1 MKHRVTGR
9 RPLALTA
16 ATTLALSGLFLG
28 APAAFA
34 EDGTEPTP
42 APTTASETAAPVETE
57 APAEGVSEQQAADIA
72 KASAEAGTELVALG
86 ESADGGNVV
95 VVTADSTASDSA
107 IKGIAADRGFPDAE
121 VVKVDRTLT
130 SFAEGDVVGG
140 QGYLS
145 VSPDLES
152 FVAGEPGSAAW
163 ACSVGFSAFTPTGG
177 PALLSAGHCAF
188 GASDEKLTDTTLTVP
203 GEEPAVGGEG
213 ALPDTID
220 LLGTFGFA
228 QFGGADGGLGSNGE
242 STATDI
248 SVIDLDEAAGWN
260 PVPAVTDWTTAGD
273 SLSSLA
279 DSVIEIKSVAAPA
292 LGEVSKSGR
301 TTGFTTGVVDGDDIL
316 DGWASIDGHWV
327 RGFSSNTLA
336 GPGDSGGSVIQGD
349 AAVGLI
355 SGGSEAT
362 ETEEQFTWA
371 ASLVTA
377 LPRTGGYEVALDIDA
392 PVITSPTDGAEVQ
405 PGTTVTGTAPGATE
419 VTVSGFG
426 ADQTVAV
433 TDGAFSFVGPVELG
447 EQAITVT
454 ARNGFSASDSTTID
468 VTVVPAPLVA
478 PVITSPADRTTVTE
492 TVTAISGT
500 GLPTTAIT
508 VTDAE
513 TDDVLG
519 TTEVAAD
526 GSWTVDGLSFE
537 YGEHSV
543 VVTQT
548 RTIDGEE
555 EVSPEATSTFA
566 VRPVSPAVT
575 SVANGAEFAHN
586 DGPSGLAGSGIDG
599 ATVTVKLNGAEPTSA
614 NTAAL
619 AGAFAAASGTFTAT
633 VEDGAWSVDFGAALE
648 SGTYTVSATQA
659 IDGVSSAPTDLAFA
673 VLAAPVAGGGGA
685 APGDGG
691 AAAPGDGGLA
701 VTGADLLVPLSAAA
715 IALALLSGGL
725 LLVFRRRQLIES

>member
-34 EDGTEPTP
+34 EDGADQTP
-42 APTTASETAAPVETE
+42 APAPTETSEVPAEVLNSQKAAEENDIDLVAVGTTA
-57 APAEGVSEQQAADIA
+57 EGE
-72 KASAEAGTELVALG
+72 K
-86 ESADGGNVV
+86 VV
-95 VVTADSTASDSA
+95 VVTADSTANRSSEAVAVDV
-107 IKGIAADRGFPDAE
+107 GVPDASS
-121 VVKVDRTLT
+121 VVKVDKVLT
-130 SFAEGDVVGG
+130 AFDEGDVVGG

-145 VSPDLES
+145 VAPDLPG
-152 FVAGEPGSAAW
+152 FLADEPGSAAW
-163 ACSVGFSAFTPTGG
+163 SCSIGFAAFSPEGD

-188 GASDEKLTDTTLTVP
+188 GENDERLTDTTLTVP
-203 GEEPAVGGEG
+203 SSEKAAGSDRV
-213 ALPDTID
+213 ALPSDIE

-228 QFGGADGGLGSNGE
+228 QFGGGDGGAGFNGDT
-242 STATDI
+242 TATDI
-248 SVIDLDEAAGWN
+248 SVIDIDGAAGWN
-260 PVPAVTDWTTAGD
+260 PVPVVTDWTTAGD

-279 DSVIEIKSVAAPA
+279 DSVVPIKSVAAPV

-301 TTGFTTGVVDGDDIL
+301 TTGFTTGTVDGNDIL
-316 DGWASIDGHWV
+316 DGWANIDGHWV
-327 RGFSSNTLA
+327 QGFSSNTLA
-336 GPGDSGGSVIQGD
+336 GPGDSGGAVIQGN

-377 LPRTGGYEVALDIDA
+377 LPKTDGYEVALDLDA
-392 PVITSPTDGAEVQ
+392 PVITSPADGAEVQ
-405 PGTTVTGTAPGATE
+405 PGTAITGTAPGAAK
-419 VTVSGFG
+419 VTVTGFG
-426 ADQTVAV
+426 ADQTVDV
-433 TDGAFSFVGPVELG
+433 VNGAFSVVGPVELG
-447 EQAITVT
+447 DHTASVRARTGFSSSETVT
-454 ARNGFSASDSTTID
+454 LD

-478 PVITSPADRTTVTE
+478 PVITSPADGSTVNETVTE
-492 TVTAISGT
+492 VSGT
-500 GLPTTAIT
+500 GLPTTTIT
-508 VTDAE
+508 VADAE
-513 TDDVLG
+513 GDVLG

-526 GSWTVDGLSFE
+526 GSWTVDGLNLE
-537 YGEHSV
+537 YGSHSV

-548 RTIDGEE
+548 RTIEGED
-555 EVSPEATSTFA
+555 EVSPEATSTFS
-566 VRPVSPAVT
+566 VLPVSPAVT

-586 DGPSGLAGSGIDG
+586 DGPAGLAGTGIDG
-599 ATVTVKLNGAEPTSA
+599 ATVTVKLNGAEPATA

-619 AGAFAAASGTFTAT
+619 ASTFAAASGTFTAT

>member
-34 EDGTEPTP
+34 EDSAD
-42 APTTASETAAPVETE
+42 APSQD
-57 APAEGVSEQQAADIA
+57 APAQVLKTKAELDKAD
-72 KASAEAGTELVALG
+72 TDMVALG
-86 ESADGGNVV
+86 QTADGENVV
-95 VVTADSTASDSA
+95 VVTADTAKS
-107 IKGIAADRGFPDAE
+107 DAE
-121 VVKVDRTLT
+121 ITQIAGDSGVPNASVVKVDRVLS

-145 VSPDLES
+145 VSPDLDS
-152 FVAGEPGSAAW
+152 FLAGEEGSNAW
-163 ACSVGFSAFTPTGG
+163 SCSVGFAAFTPTGD

-188 GASDEKLTDTTLTVP
+188 GEDGEPLTDTTLTVP
-203 GEEPAVGGEG
+203 GDEPAVGGTPS
-213 ALPDTID
+213 LPASVE

-228 QFGGADGGLGSNGE
+228 QFGGGDGGLGSNGDT
-242 STATDI
+242 TATDI
-248 SVIDLDEAAGWN
+248 SVIDIDESAGWN

-279 DSVIEIKSVAAPA
+279 DSVIAIKSVAAPA

-301 TTGFTTGVVDGDDIL
+301 TTGFTTGAVDGDDIL
-316 DGWASIDGHWV
+316 DGWANIDGHWV
-327 RGFSSNTLA
+327 QGFSSNTPA
-336 GPGDSGGSVIQGD
+336 GPGDSGGSVIQGN

-377 LPRTGGYEVALDIDA
+377 LPKTGGYQVALDLDA
-392 PVITSPTDGAEVQ
+392 PVITSPADGAEVQ
-405 PGTTVTGTAPGATE
+405 PGTAITGTAPGAE
-419 VTVSGFG
+419 KVTVSGFG
-426 ADQTVAV
+426 ADQTVSV
-433 TDGAFSFVGPVELG
+433 VDGAFSVVGPVELG
-447 EQAITVT
+447 EQTISVRARTGFSSSETVT
-454 ARNGFSASDSTTID
+454 LD

-478 PVITSPADRTTVTE
+478 PVITSPADGSTVNE

-526 GSWTVDGLSFE
+526 GSWTVDGLSLE
-537 YGEHSV
+537 YGAHSV

-548 RTIDGEE
+548 RTIEGEE
-555 EVSPEATSTFA
+555 EVSPEAASTFS
-566 VRPVSPAVT
+566 VIPVSPAVT
-575 SVANGAEFAHN
+575 SVANGAEFAFN

-599 ATVTVKLNGAEPTSA
+599 ATVTVKLNGAEPATA

-685 APGDGG
+685 APGEGG

-701 VTGADLLVPLSAAA
+701 VTGSDMLVPLSAAA

>member
-34 EDGTEPTP
+34 EDSTD
-42 APTTASETAAPVETE
+42 APSQD
-57 APAEGVSEQQAADIA
+57 APAQVLKT
-72 KASAEAGTELVALG
+72 KAELDKVGTDMVAVG
-86 ESADGGNVV
+86 QTADGGNVV
-95 VVTADSTASDSA
+95 VVTADSASADSE
-107 IKGIAADRGFPDAE
+107 ITQIAATEGFPDAA
-121 VVKVDRTLT
+121 VVKVDRVL
-130 SFAEGDVVGG
+130 SAFDEGDVVGG

-145 VSPDLES
+145 VSPDLDG
-152 FVAGEPGSAAW
+152 FLANEPGSAAW
-163 ACSVGFSAFTPTGG
+163 SCSVGFAAFTPTGD

-188 GASDEKLTDTTLTVP
+188 DESGEPLTDTTLTVP
-203 GEEPAVGGEG
+203 GDEPAVGGTPS
-213 ALPDTID
+213 LPASVE

-228 QFGGADGGLGSNGE
+228 QFGGGDGGLGSNGDT
-242 STATDI
+242 TATDI
-248 SVIDLDEAAGWN
+248 SVIDIDEAAGWN

-279 DSVIEIKSVAAPA
+279 DSVIAIKSVAAPA
-292 LGEVSKSGR
+292 LGEVNKSGR

-327 RGFSSNTLA
+327 QGFSSNTPA
-336 GPGDSGGSVIQGD
+336 APGDSGGAVIQGN
-349 AAVGLI
+349 AAVGVI

-362 ETEEQFTWA
+362 ATEEQFTWA
-371 ASLVTA
+371 TSLVTA
-377 LPRTGGYEVALDIDA
+377 LPKTNGYQVALDLDA

-405 PGTTVTGTAPGATE
+405 PGTAITGTAVGAAK

-426 ADQTVAV
+426 ADQTVDV
-433 TDGAFSFVGPVELG
+433 VDGAFSVVGPVELG
-447 EQAITVT
+447 EQTISVR
-454 ARNGFSASDSTTID
+454 ARTGFSSSETVSID

-478 PVITSPADRTTVTE
+478 PVITSPADGSTANE

-500 GLPTTAIT
+500 GLPATAIT

-526 GSWTVDGLSFE
+526 GSWTVDGLTLE
-537 YGEHSV
+537 YGSHSV

-548 RTIDGEE
+548 RDD
-555 EVSPEATSTFA
+555 EVSPEATASFS
-566 VRPVSPAVT
+566 VIPVSPAVT
-575 SVANGAEFAHN
+575 SVTNGAEFAHN
-586 DGPSGLAGSGIDG
+586 DGPSGLAGTGIDG
-599 ATVTVKLNGAEPTSA
+599 ATVTVKLNGAEPASA

-619 AGAFAAASGTFTAT
+619 AGTFAAASGTFTAT

-648 SGTYTVSATQA
+648 SGTYTVTATQA

-701 VTGADLLVPLSAAA
+701 VTGADMLVPLSAAA

-725 LLVFRRRQLIES
+725 LLVFRRRQTMES

>member
-34 EDGTEPTP
+34 EDSAD
-42 APTTASETAAPVETE
+42 APSQD
-57 APAEGVSEQQAADIA
+57 APAQVLKTKSELG
-72 KASAEAGTELVALG
+72 KVGTDMVAVG
-86 ESADGGNVV
+86 QTADGGNVV
-95 VVTADSTASDSA
+95 VVTSDSA
-107 IKGIAADRGFPDAE
+107 SADAEITQIAATEGFPDAS
-121 VVKVDRTLT
+121 VVKVDRVL
-130 SFAEGDVVGG
+130 SAFDEGDVVGG

-152 FVAGEPGSAAW
+152 FVAGEPGSNAW
-163 ACSVGFSAFTPTGG
+163 SCSVGFAAFTPTGD

-188 GASDEKLTDTTLTVP
+188 GEDDEPLTDTTLTVP
-203 GEEPAVGGEG
+203 GDEPAVGGSPS
-213 ALPDTID
+213 LPASIE

-228 QFGGADGGLGSNGE
+228 QFGGGDGGLGSNGDT
-242 STATDI
+242 TATDI
-248 SVIDLDEAAGWN
+248 SVIDIDESAGWN

-279 DSVIEIKSVAAPA
+279 DSVISIKSVAAPV

-316 DGWASIDGHWV
+316 DGWANIDGHWV
-327 RGFSSNTLA
+327 QGFSSNTLA
-336 GPGDSGGSVIQGD
+336 GPGDSGGAVIQGN

-362 ETEEQFTWA
+362 DTEEQFTWA

-377 LPRTGGYEVALDIDA
+377 LPKTNGYEVALDLDA
-392 PVITSPTDGAEVQ
+392 PVITSPTDNAEVQ
-405 PGTTVTGTAPGATE
+405 PGTAITGTAVGAAK
-419 VTVSGFG
+419 VTVTGFG
-426 ADQTVAV
+426 ADQTVDV
-433 TDGAFSFVGPVELG
+433 VDGAFSVVGPVELG
-447 EQAITVT
+447 EQTISVR
-454 ARNGFSASDSTTID
+454 ARTGFSSSETTTID

-478 PVITSPADRTTVTE
+478 PVITSPADRSTVTE
-492 TVTAISGT
+492 TVTAVSGT
-500 GLPTTAIT
+500 GLPTTTIT
-508 VTDAE
+508 VAD
-513 TDDVLG
+513 DQGDVLG

-555 EVSPEATSTFA
+555 EVSPEATSLFA

-575 SVANGAEFAHN
+575 SVTNGAEFAHN
-586 DGPSGLAGSGIDG
+586 DGPSGLAGTGIDG
-599 ATVTVKLNGAEPTSA
+599 ATVTVTLNGAEPTSA

-633 VEDGAWSVDFGAALE
+633 VEDGAWSVAFDAALE
-648 SGTYTVSATQA
+648 SGTYTVSATQV

-701 VTGADLLVPLSAAA
+701 VTGADMLVPLSAAA

>member
-34 EDGTEPTP
+34 EDSTD
-42 APTTASETAAPVETE
+42 APSQD
-57 APAEGVSEQQAADIA
+57 APAQVLKT
-72 KASAEAGTELVALG
+72 KAELDKVGTDMVAVG
-86 ESADGGNVV
+86 QTADGGNVV
-95 VVTADSTASDSA
+95 VVTADSASADSE
-107 IKGIAADRGFPDAE
+107 ITQIAATEGFPDAA
-121 VVKVDRTLT
+121 VVKVDRVL
-130 SFAEGDVVGG
+130 SAFDEGDVVGG

-145 VSPDLES
+145 VSPDLDG
-152 FVAGEPGSAAW
+152 FLANEPGSAAW
-163 ACSVGFSAFTPTGG
+163 SCSVGFAAFTPTGD

-188 GASDEKLTDTTLTVP
+188 DESGEPLTDTTLTVP
-203 GEEPAVGGEG
+203 GDEPAVGGTPS
-213 ALPDTID
+213 LPASVE

-228 QFGGADGGLGSNGE
+228 QFGGGDGGLGSNGDT
-242 STATDI
+242 TATDI
-248 SVIDLDEAAGWN
+248 SVIDIDEAAGWN

-279 DSVIEIKSVAAPA
+279 DSVIAIKSVAAPA
-292 LGEVSKSGR
+292 LGEVNKSGR

-327 RGFSSNTLA
+327 QGFSSNTPA
-336 GPGDSGGSVIQGD
+336 APGDSGGAVIQGN
-349 AAVGLI
+349 AAVGVI

-362 ETEEQFTWA
+362 ATEEQFTWA
-371 ASLVTA
+371 TSLVTA
-377 LPRTGGYEVALDIDA
+377 LPKTNGYQVALDLDA

-405 PGTTVTGTAPGATE
+405 PGTAITGTAVGAAK

-426 ADQTVAV
+426 ADQTVDV
-433 TDGAFSFVGPVELG
+433 VDGAFSVVGPVELG
-447 EQAITVT
+447 EQTISVR
-454 ARNGFSASDSTTID
+454 ARTGFSSSETVSID

-478 PVITSPADRTTVTE
+478 PVITSPADGSTANE

-500 GLPTTAIT
+500 GLPATAIT

-526 GSWTVDGLSFE
+526 GSWTVDGLTLE
-537 YGEHSV
+537 YGSHSV

-548 RTIDGEE
+548 RDD
-555 EVSPEATSTFA
+555 EVSPEATASFS
-566 VRPVSPAVT
+566 VIPVSPAVT
-575 SVANGAEFAHN
+575 SVTNGAEFAHN
-586 DGPSGLAGSGIDG
+586 DGPSGLAGTGIDG
-599 ATVTVKLNGAEPTSA
+599 ATVTVKLNGAEPASA

-619 AGAFAAASGTFTAT
+619 AGTFAAASGTFTAT

-648 SGTYTVSATQA
+648 SGTYTVTATQA

-701 VTGADLLVPLSAAA
+701 VTGADMLVPLSAAA

-725 LLVFRRRQLIES
+725 LLVVRRRQQIQS

>member
-34 EDGTEPTP
+34 EDSTD
-42 APTTASETAAPVETE
+42 APSQD
-57 APAEGVSEQQAADIA
+57 APAQVLKT
-72 KASAEAGTELVALG
+72 KAELDKVGTDMVAVG
-86 ESADGGNVV
+86 QTADGGNVV
-95 VVTADSTASDSA
+95 VVTADSASADSE
-107 IKGIAADRGFPDAE
+107 ITQIAATEGFPDAA
-121 VVKVDRTLT
+121 VVKVDRVL
-130 SFAEGDVVGG
+130 SAFDEGDVVGG

-145 VSPDLES
+145 VSPDLDG
-152 FVAGEPGSAAW
+152 FLANEPGSAAW
-163 ACSVGFSAFTPTGG
+163 SCSVGFAAFTPTGD

-188 GASDEKLTDTTLTVP
+188 DESGEPLTDTTLTVP
-203 GEEPAVGGEG
+203 GDEPAVGGTPS
-213 ALPDTID
+213 LPASVE

-228 QFGGADGGLGSNGE
+228 QFGGGDGGLGSNGDT
-242 STATDI
+242 TATDI
-248 SVIDLDEAAGWN
+248 SVIDIDEAAGWN

-279 DSVIEIKSVAAPA
+279 NSVIAIKSVAAPA
-292 LGEVSKSGR
+292 LGEVNKSGR

-327 RGFSSNTLA
+327 QGFSSNTPA
-336 GPGDSGGSVIQGD
+336 APGDSGGAVIQGN
-349 AAVGLI
+349 AAVGVI

-362 ETEEQFTWA
+362 ATEEQFTWA
-371 ASLVTA
+371 TSLVTA
-377 LPRTGGYEVALDIDA
+377 LPKTNGYQVALDLDA

-405 PGTTVTGTAPGATE
+405 PGTAITGTAVGAAK

-426 ADQTVAV
+426 ADQTVDV
-433 TDGAFSFVGPVELG
+433 VDGAFSVVGPVELG
-447 EQAITVT
+447 EQTISVR
-454 ARNGFSASDSTTID
+454 ARTGFSSSETVSID

-478 PVITSPADRTTVTE
+478 PVITSPADGSTANE

-500 GLPTTAIT
+500 GLPATAIT

-526 GSWTVDGLSFE
+526 GSWTVDGLTLE
-537 YGEHSV
+537 YGSHSV

-548 RTIDGEE
+548 RDD
-555 EVSPEATSTFA
+555 EVSPEATASFS
-566 VRPVSPAVT
+566 VIPVSPAVT
-575 SVANGAEFAHN
+575 SVTNGAEFAHN
-586 DGPSGLAGSGIDG
+586 DGPSGLAGTGIDG
-599 ATVTVKLNGAEPTSA
+599 ATVTVKLNGAEPASA

-619 AGAFAAASGTFTAT
+619 AGTFAAASGTFTAT

-648 SGTYTVSATQA
+648 SGTYTVTATQA

-701 VTGADLLVPLSAAA
+701 VTGADMLVPLSAAA

-725 LLVFRRRQLIES
+725 LLVFRRRQTMES

>member
-34 EDGTEPTP
+34 ED
-42 APTTASETAAPVETE
+42 
-57 APAEGVSEQQAADIA
+57 
-72 KASAEAGTELVALG
+72 SAEAPSQDAPIEVLNTRAELDKVGTDMVAVG
-86 ESADGGNVV
+86 QTAEGANVV
-95 VVTADSTASDSA
+95 VVTADSAAADSE
-107 IKGIAADRGFPDAE
+107 ITQIAATEGFPDAS
-121 VVKVDRTLT
+121 VVKVDRVL
-130 SFAEGDVVGG
+130 SAFDEGDVVGG

-228 QFGGADGGLGSNGE
+228 QFGGGDGGLGSNGDT
-242 STATDI
+242 TATDI
-248 SVIDLDEAAGWN
+248 SVIDIDESAGWN

-273 SLSSLA
+273 SLSSPA
-279 DSVIEIKSVAAPA
+279 DSVIAIKSVAAPA

-316 DGWASIDGHWV
+316 DGWANIDGHWV
-327 RGFSSNTLA
+327 QGFSSNTLA
-336 GPGDSGGSVIQGD
+336 GPGDSGGSVIQGN

-377 LPRTGGYEVALDIDA
+377 LPKTNGYEVALDLDA

-405 PGTTVTGTAPGATE
+405 PGTAITGTAVGAAK

-426 ADQTVAV
+426 ADQTVNV
-433 TDGAFSFVGPVELG
+433 VDGAFSVVGPVELG
-447 EQAITVT
+447 EHTISVR
-454 ARNGFSASDSTTID
+454 ARTGFSSSETTTID

-478 PVITSPADRTTVTE
+478 PVITSPADGSTVNE

-500 GLPTTAIT
+500 GLPATAIT

-526 GSWTVDGLSFE
+526 GSWTVDGLTLE
-537 YGEHSV
+537 YGSHSV

-548 RTIDGEE
+548 RDD
-555 EVSPEATSTFA
+555 EVSPEATASFS
-566 VRPVSPAVT
+566 VIPVSPAVT

-599 ATVTVKLNGAEPTSA
+599 ATVTVTLNGAEPTSA

-725 LLVFRRRQLIES
+725 LLVLRRRQLIES

>member
-34 EDGTEPTP
+34 ED
-42 APTTASETAAPVETE
+42 STE
-57 APAEGVSEQQAADIA
+57 APSQDAPIEVLNTRAELDKV
-72 KASAEAGTELVALG
+72 GTDMVAVG
-86 ESADGGNVV
+86 QTADGGNVV
-95 VVTADSTASDSA
+95 VVTADSAASDSE
-107 IKGIAADRGFPDAE
+107 ISQIAATEGFPDAS
-121 VVKVDRTLT
+121 VVKVDRTL
-130 SFAEGDVVGG
+130 SAFDEGDVVGG

-145 VSPDLES
+145 VAPDLPG
-152 FVAGEPGSAAW
+152 FLAGESGSAAW
-163 ACSVGFSAFTPTGG
+163 SCSLGFAAFSPEGD

-188 GASDEKLTDTTLTVP
+188 DENNEPLSDTTLSVP
-203 GEEPAVGGEG
+203 SSEDAAGSDQVE
-213 ALPDTID
+213 LPSDVE

-242 STATDI
+242 TTATDI
-248 SVIDLDEAAGWN
+248 SVIDIAPDSGWN

-279 DSVIEIKSVAAPA
+279 DSVIEIKSVAAPV

-301 TTGFTTGVVDGDDIL
+301 TTGFTTGTVDGDDIL
-316 DGWASIDGHWV
+316 DGWAPIDGHWV

-336 GPGDSGGSVIQGD
+336 GPGDSGGAVIQGN

-377 LPRTGGYEVALDIDA
+377 LPQTGGYEVALDLDA
-392 PVITSPTDGAEVQ
+392 PVITSPTDNAEVQ
-405 PGTTVTGTAPGATE
+405 PGTAITGTAVGAAK

-426 ADQTVAV
+426 ADQTVDV
-433 TDGAFSFVGPVELG
+433 VDGAFSVVGPVELG
-447 EQAITVT
+447 EQTISVRARTGFSSSETVT
-454 ARNGFSASDSTTID
+454 LD

-478 PVITSPADRTTVTE
+478 PVITSPADGSTVNE

-500 GLPTTAIT
+500 GLPTTTIT
-508 VTDAE
+508 VADAE
-513 TDDVLG
+513 GDVLG

-526 GSWTVDGLSFE
+526 GSWTVDGLTLE
-537 YGEHSV
+537 YGSHSV

-548 RTIDGEE
+548 RTIDGED
-555 EVSPEATSTFA
+555 EVSPEATSSFS
-566 VRPVSPAVT
+566 VVPVAPAVT

-648 SGTYTVSATQA
+648 PGTYTVSATQA

-685 APGDGG
+685 APGEGG

-701 VTGADLLVPLSAAA
+701 VTGADMLVPLSAAA

>member
-34 EDGTEPTP
+34 EDSTE
-42 APTTASETAAPVETE
+42 APSQDAPVEVLNTR
-57 APAEGVSEQQAADIA
+57 AELDKV
-72 KASAEAGTELVALG
+72 GTDMVAVG
-86 ESADGGNVV
+86 QTADGGNVV
-95 VVTADSTASDSA
+95 VVTADSASADA
-107 IKGIAADRGFPDAE
+107 EITQIAATEGFPDAS
-121 VVKVDRTLT
+121 VVKVDRVL
-130 SFAEGDVVGG
+130 SAFDEGDVVGG

-145 VSPDLES
+145 VAPDLPG
-152 FVAGEPGSAAW
+152 FLAGDPDGAAW
-163 ACSVGFSAFTPTGG
+163 SCSLGFAAFSPAGD

-188 GASDEKLTDTTLTVP
+188 DDNDERLTDTTLSVP
-203 GEEPAVGGEG
+203 SSEDAAGSDQVE
-213 ALPDTID
+213 LPSDVE
-220 LLGTFGFA
+220 LFGTFGFA
-228 QFGGADGGLGSNGE
+228 QFGGGDGGLGSNGDT
-242 STATDI
+242 TATDI
-248 SVIDLDEAAGWN
+248 SVIDIDPDSGWN

-279 DSVIEIKSVAAPA
+279 DSVVEIKSVAAPS
-292 LGEVSKSGR
+292 LGAVQKSGR
-301 TTGFTTGVVDGDDIL
+301 TTGFTEGVVDGDDIL
-316 DGWASIDGHWV
+316 DGWANIDGHWV
-327 RGFSSNTLA
+327 QGFSSNTLA
-336 GPGDSGGSVIQGD
+336 GPGDSGGAVIQGN

-362 ETEEQFTWA
+362 ATEEQFTWA

-377 LPRTGGYEVALDIDA
+377 LPKTNGYEVALDLDA
-392 PVITSPTDGAEVQ
+392 PVITSPTDNAEVQ
-405 PGTTVTGTAPGATE
+405 PGTAITGTAAGAAK

-426 ADQTVAV
+426 EDQTVDV
-433 TDGAFSFVGPVELG
+433 VDGAFSVVGPVELG
-447 EQAITVT
+447 EQTISVR
-454 ARNGFSASDSTTID
+454 ARTGFSSSETTTID

-478 PVITSPADRTTVTE
+478 PVITSPADGSTVNE
-492 TVTAISGT
+492 TVTAVSGT
-500 GLPTTAIT
+500 GLPTTTIT
-508 VTDAE
+508 VADAE
-513 TDDVLG
+513 GDVLG

-537 YGEHSV
+537 YGSHSV

-548 RTIDGEE
+548 RDD
-555 EVSPEATSTFA
+555 EVSPEATSSFS
-566 VRPVSPAVT
+566 VLPVSPAVT
-575 SVANGAEFAHN
+575 SVANGTEFAHN
-586 DGPSGLAGSGIDG
+586 DGPSGLAGTGIDG
-599 ATVTVKLNGAEPTSA
+599 ATVTVTLNGAEPTSA

-619 AGAFAAASGTFTAT
+619 AASFAAASGTFTAT

-701 VTGADLLVPLSAAA
+701 VTGADMLVPLSAAA

>member
-28 APAAFA
+28 APVAFA
-34 EDGTEPTP
+34 D
-42 APTTASETAAPVETE
+42 
-57 APAEGVSEQQAADIA
+57 D
-72 KASAEAGTELVALG
+72 SAEAPGQDAPAQVLNTKADLAEADTDMVALG
-86 ESADGGNVV
+86 QTAGGENVV
-95 VVTADSTASDSA
+95 VVTADTGKSDAEITQIASDNGVS
-107 IKGIAADRGFPDAE
+107 DAS
-121 VVKVDRTLT
+121 VVKVDTALS
-130 SFAEGDVVGG
+130 SFAEGDIVGG

-152 FVAGEPGSAAW
+152 FVAGEPGSNAW
-163 ACSVGFSAFTPTGG
+163 SCSIGFAAFTPTGD

-188 GASDEKLTDTTLTVP
+188 DEDGEPLRDTTLTVP
-203 GEEPAVGGEG
+203 SSEDAAGGTQT
-213 ALPDTID
+213 ALPATID

-228 QFGGADGGLGSNGE
+228 QFGGGDGGLGSNGDT
-242 STATDI
+242 TATDI
-248 SVIDLDEAAGWN
+248 STIDINEAAGWN

-279 DSVIEIKSVAAPA
+279 DSVIEIKSVAAPT

-301 TTGFTTGVVDGDDIL
+301 TTGFTTGVVASDDIL
-316 DGWASIDGHWV
+316 DGWANIDGHWV
-327 RGFSSNTLA
+327 QGFSSNTLA
-336 GPGDSGGSVIQGD
+336 GPGDSGGSVIQGN

-355 SGGSEAT
+355 SGGTEAT
-362 ETEEQFTWA
+362 ETQEQFTWA

-377 LPRTGGYEVALDIDA
+377 LPKTGGYQVALDLDA
-392 PVITSPTDGAEVQ
+392 PVVTSPTDGAEVQ
-405 PGTTVTGTAPGATE
+405 PGTAITGTAPGAE
-419 VTVSGFG
+419 KVTVSGFG
-426 ADQTVAV
+426 ADQTVRV
-433 TDGAFSFVGPVELG
+433 VDGAFSVVGPVELG
-447 EQAITVT
+447 EQTISVRARTGFSSSETVT
-454 ARNGFSASDSTTID
+454 LD
-468 VTVVPAPLVA
+468 VKVVPAPLVA
-478 PVITSPADRTTVTE
+478 PVITSPADGSTVNE

-508 VTDAE
+508 VTDAQ

-526 GSWTVDGLSFE
+526 GSWTVDGLTLE
-537 YGEHSV
+537 YGSYSV

-548 RTIDGEE
+548 RTIDGED
-555 EVSPEATSTFA
+555 EVSPEATSSFS
-566 VRPVSPAVT
+566 VIPVSPAVT

-599 ATVTVKLNGAEPTSA
+599 ATVTVKLTGAEPTTA

-685 APGDGG
+685 APGEGG

-701 VTGADLLVPLSAAA
+701 ATGSDMLVPLTAGA

-725 LLVFRRRQLIES
+725 LLVVRRRQQIQS

>member
-1 MKHRVTGR
+1 MKHRTTGR
-9 RPLALTA
+9 RALALTA
-16 ATTLALSGLFLG
+16 ATTIALSGLFVS
-28 APAAFA
+28 APAFA
-34 EDGTEPTP
+34 EDGATN
-42 APTTASETAAPVETE
+42 APSED
-57 APAEGVSEQQAADIA
+57 APARVLKTQAELD
-72 KASAEAGTELVALG
+72 KVGTDMVAVG
-86 ESADGGNVV
+86 QTADGGNVI
-95 VVTADSTASDSA
+95 VVTADSVASDSE
-107 IKGIAADRGFPDAE
+107 ISQIAATEGFPGAS
-121 VVKVDRTLT
+121 VVKVDRTL
-130 SFAEGDVVGG
+130 SAFDEGDVVGG

-145 VSPDLES
+145 VAPDLPGFLAE
-152 FVAGEPGSAAW
+152 EPGSAAW
-163 ACSVGFSAFTPTGG
+163 SCSLGFAAFSPAGD

-188 GASDEKLTDTTLTVP
+188 GENNEPLTDTTLTVP
-203 GEEPAVGGEG
+203 SSEEAAGSENV
-213 ALPDTID
+213 ALPADIE
-220 LLGTFGFA
+220 LLGTFGYA
-228 QFGGADGGLGSNGE
+228 QFGGTDGGLGADQDPAS
-242 STATDI
+242 TDI
-248 SVIDLDEAAGWN
+248 SVIDIAPGSGWN

-279 DSVIEIKSVAAPA
+279 DSVIEIKSVAAPV
-292 LGEVSKSGR
+292 LGDVSKSGR
-301 TTGFTTGVVDGDDIL
+301 TTGFTDGVIDGDDIL
-316 DGWASIDGHWV
+316 DGWAPIDGHWV
-327 RGFSSNTLA
+327 RGFSSNTKA
-336 GPGDSGGSVIQGD
+336 APGDSGGAVIQGN

-377 LPRTGGYEVALDIDA
+377 LPQTGGYEVALDLDA

-405 PGTTVTGTAPGATE
+405 PGTAVTGTAPGATE

-426 ADQTVAV
+426 ADRTVAV

-447 EQAITVT
+447 AHSITVT
-454 ARNGFSASDSTTID
+454 ARNGFSTSDSATID

-478 PVITSPADRTTVTE
+478 PVITSPADGSTVNE

-500 GLPTTAIT
+500 GLPTTDIT
-508 VTDAE
+508 VTDPE
-513 TDDVLG
+513 GDVLG

-537 YGEHSV
+537 YGTHSV

-548 RTIDGEE
+548 RDE
-555 EVSPEATSTFA
+555 EVSPEATSKFA
-566 VRPVSPAVT
+566 VIPVSPTVT

-586 DGPSGLAGSGIDG
+586 GGPSGLAGTGIDG
-599 ATVTVKLNGAEPTSA
+599 ATVTVKLNGAEPTTA

-619 AGAFAAASGTFTAT
+619 AGTFAAASGTFTAT
-633 VEDGAWSVDFGAALE
+633 VENGGWSVDFGAALQ

-673 VLAAPVAGGGGA
+673 VLAAPVAGGGG
-685 APGDGG
+685 GGG

-701 VTGADLLVPLSAAA
+701 ATGSDLLVPLSAGA

-725 LLVFRRRQLIES
+725 LLVVRRRQLIES

>member
-1 MKHRVTGR
+1 MTHRVTGR

-34 EDGTEPTP
+34 EDSADSSGQD
-42 APTTASETAAPVETE
+42 
-57 APAEGVSEQQAADIA
+57 APAQVLKTQAELD
-72 KASAEAGTELVALG
+72 KVGTDMVAVG
-86 ESADGGNVV
+86 QTADGGNVV
-95 VVTADSTASDSA
+95 VVTADSAAADSE
-107 IKGIAADRGFPDAE
+107 ITQIAAAQGFPDAS
-121 VVKVDRTLT
+121 VVKVADTL
-130 SFAEGDVVGG
+130 SAFAEGDVVGG

-145 VSPDLES
+145 VAPDLDG
-152 FVAGEPGSAAW
+152 FLANEPGSAAW
-163 ACSVGFSAFTPTGG
+163 SCSIGFAAFTPTGD

-188 GASDEKLTDTTLTVP
+188 GADDERLTDTTLTVP
-203 GEEPAVGGEG
+203 SSEDAAGSSQVQLPASIE
-213 ALPDTID
+213 

-228 QFGGADGGLGSNGE
+228 QFGGGDGGLGSNGDT
-242 STATDI
+242 TATDI
-248 SVIDLDEAAGWN
+248 SVIDIDPDSGWN
-260 PVPAVTDWTTAGD
+260 PVPAVTDWSTAGD

-279 DSVIEIKSVAAPA
+279 DSVVEITSVAAPA
-292 LGEVSKSGR
+292 LGAVQKSGR
-301 TTGFTTGVVDGDDIL
+301 TTGFTEGVVDAGDIL
-316 DGWASIDGHWV
+316 DGWAPIDGHWV
-327 RGFSSNTLA
+327 QGFSSNTPA
-336 GPGDSGGSVIQGD
+336 APGDSGGAVIQGN

-355 SGGSEAT
+355 SGGTEAT
-362 ETEEQFTWA
+362 ATEEQFTWA

-377 LPRTGGYEVALDIDA
+377 LPKTGGYEVALDLDA
-392 PVITSPTDGAEVQ
+392 PVITSPADGAEVQ
-405 PGTTVTGTAPGATE
+405 PGTAITGTVSGAE
-419 VTVSGFG
+419 KVTVSGFG
-426 ADQTVAV
+426 ADQTVSV
-433 TDGAFSFVGPVELG
+433 VDGAFSVVGPVELG
-447 EQAITVT
+447 DHTVSVRARTGFSSSETVT
-454 ARNGFSASDSTTID
+454 FD

-500 GLPTTAIT
+500 GLPTTTIT
-508 VTDAE
+508 VADAE

-526 GSWTVDGLSFE
+526 GSWTVDGLDFG

-548 RTIDGEE
+548 RTIDGDE

-599 ATVTVKLNGAEPTSA
+599 ATVTVKLNGTEPATA

-648 SGTYTVSATQA
+648 SGTYTVSATQV

-685 APGDGG
+685 APGEGG

-701 VTGADLLVPLSAAA
+701 ATGADLLVPLTAGA

-725 LLVFRRRQLIES
+725 LLVVRRRQQIQS

>member
-34 EDGTEPTP
+34 EDSSE
-42 APTTASETAAPVETE
+42 APSQDAPVEVLNTR
-57 APAEGVSEQQAADIA
+57 AELDKV
-72 KASAEAGTELVALG
+72 GTDMVAVG
-86 ESADGGNVV
+86 QTADGGNVV
-95 VVTADSTASDSA
+95 VVTADSASADA
-107 IKGIAADRGFPDAE
+107 EITQIAANEGFPDAS
-121 VVKVDRTLT
+121 VVKVDRVL
-130 SFAEGDVVGG
+130 SAFDEGDIVGG

-145 VSPDLES
+145 VSPDLDG
-152 FVAGEPGSAAW
+152 FLANEPGSAAW
-163 ACSVGFSAFTPTGG
+163 SCSVGFAAFTPTGD

-188 GASDEKLTDTTLTVP
+188 GDDGEPLTDTTLTVP
-203 GEEPAVGGEG
+203 GDEPAVGGTPS
-213 ALPDTID
+213 LPASVE

-228 QFGGADGGLGSNGE
+228 QFGGGDGGLGSNGDT
-242 STATDI
+242 TATDI
-248 SVIDLDEAAGWN
+248 SVIDIDEAAGWN

-279 DSVIEIKSVAAPA
+279 DSVVEIKSVAAPS
-292 LGEVSKSGR
+292 LGEVQKSGR
-301 TTGFTTGVVDGDDIL
+301 TTGFTEGVVDGDDIL

-327 RGFSSNTLA
+327 QGFSSNTPA
-336 GPGDSGGSVIQGD
+336 APGDSGGAVIQGN

-377 LPRTGGYEVALDIDA
+377 LPKTNGYQVALDLDA

-405 PGTTVTGTAPGATE
+405 PGTAITGTAVGAAK

-426 ADQTVAV
+426 ADQTVDV
-433 TDGAFSFVGPVELG
+433 VDGAFSVVGPVELG
-447 EQAITVT
+447 EQTISVR
-454 ARNGFSASDSTTID
+454 ARTGFSSSETTSID

-478 PVITSPADRTTVTE
+478 PVITSPADGSTVTE

-500 GLPTTAIT
+500 GLPATAIT

-526 GSWTVDGLSFE
+526 GSWTVDGLTLE
-537 YGEHSV
+537 YGSYSV

-548 RTIDGEE
+548 RDD
-555 EVSPEATSTFA
+555 EVSPEATASFS
-566 VRPVSPAVT
+566 VVPVSPAVT

-599 ATVTVKLNGAEPTSA
+599 ATVTVTLNGAEPASA

-701 VTGADLLVPLSAAA
+701 VTGSDLLVPLSAAA

>member
-34 EDGTEPTP
+34 QDDAAPTP
-42 APTTASETAAPVETE
+42 APTATSETE
-57 APAEGVSEQQAADIA
+57 APVQDAPDADVVEATKKAAEEGVEVVAF
-72 KASAEAGTELVALG
+72 GT
-86 ESADGGNVV
+86 SADGGGVV
-95 VVTADSTASDSA
+95 VVTADSPTSGAAIDDVTAKA
-107 IKGIAADRGFPDAE
+107 GIPDAS
-121 VVKVDRTLT
+121 VVTVDRVLT
-130 SFAEGDVVGG
+130 AFDEGDVVGG

-152 FVAGEPGSAAW
+152 FVNGEPGSAAW
-163 ACSVGFSAFTPTGG
+163 SCSVGFAAFTPTGD

-188 GASDEKLTDTTLTVP
+188 GENDEKLTDTTLTVP

-213 ALPDTID
+213 ALPETID

-228 QFGGADGGLGSNGE
+228 QFGGADGSLGSNGD
-242 STATDI
+242 TNATDI
-248 SVIDLDEAAGWN
+248 SVIDIDEAAGWN

-273 SLSSLA
+273 SLSSPA
-279 DSVIEIKSVAAPA
+279 DGVVAIKSVAAPA

-316 DGWASIDGHWV
+316 NGWANIDGHWV
-327 RGFSSNTLA
+327 QGFSSNTLA
-336 GPGDSGGSVIQGD
+336 APGDSGGSVIQGN

-377 LPRTGGYEVALDIDA
+377 LPKTGGYEVALDLDA
-392 PVITSPTDGAEVQ
+392 PVITSPADGAEVQ
-405 PGTTVTGTAPGATE
+405 PGTAITGTAVGAAK

-426 ADQTVAV
+426 EDQTVDV
-433 TDGAFSFVGPVELG
+433 VDGAFSVVGPVELG
-447 EQAITVT
+447 EHTISVR
-454 ARNGFSASDSTTID
+454 ARTGFSSSETTTLD

-478 PVITSPADRTTVTE
+478 PVITSPADGATVNE

-500 GLPTTAIT
+500 GLPTTTIT
-508 VTDAE
+508 VADAE
-513 TDDVLG
+513 GDVLG

-526 GSWTVDGLSFE
+526 GSWTVDGLDFE
-537 YGEHSV
+537 YGSHSV

-548 RTIDGEE
+548 RDD
-555 EVSPEATSTFA
+555 EVSPEATSAFS
-566 VRPVSPAVT
+566 VIPVSPAVT
-575 SVANGAEFAHN
+575 SVTNGAEFAHN
-586 DGPSGLAGSGIDG
+586 DGPAGLAGTGIDG
-599 ATVTVKLNGAEPTSA
+599 ATVTVKLNGAEPATA

-673 VLAAPVAGGGGA
+673 VLAAPVVGGG
-685 APGDGG
+685 GG

-701 VTGADLLVPLSAAA
+701 VTGSDLLVPLSAGA

-725 LLVFRRRQLIES
+725 LLVIRRRQQIEA

>member
-28 APAAFA
+28 APVAFA
-34 EDGTEPTP
+34 D
-42 APTTASETAAPVETE
+42 
-57 APAEGVSEQQAADIA
+57 D
-72 KASAEAGTELVALG
+72 SAEAPGQDAPAQVLNTKADLAEADTDMVALG
-86 ESADGGNVV
+86 QTAGGENVV
-95 VVTADSTASDSA
+95 VVTADTGKSDAEITQIASDN
-107 IKGIAADRGFPDAE
+107 GVTDAS
-121 VVKVDRTLT
+121 VVKVDTALS
-130 SFAEGDVVGG
+130 SFAEGDIVGG

-152 FVAGEPGSAAW
+152 FVAGEPGSNAW
-163 ACSVGFSAFTPTGG
+163 SCSIGFAAFTPTGD

-188 GASDEKLTDTTLTVP
+188 DEDGEPLRDTTLTVP
-203 GEEPAVGGEG
+203 SSEDAAGGTQT
-213 ALPDTID
+213 ALPATID

-228 QFGGADGGLGSNGE
+228 QFGGGDGGLGSNGDT
-242 STATDI
+242 TATDI
-248 SVIDLDEAAGWN
+248 STIDINEAAGWN

-279 DSVIEIKSVAAPA
+279 DSVIEIKSVAAPT

-301 TTGFTTGVVDGDDIL
+301 TTGFTTGVVASDDIL
-316 DGWASIDGHWV
+316 DGWANIDGHWV
-327 RGFSSNTLA
+327 QGFSSNTLA
-336 GPGDSGGSVIQGD
+336 GPGDSGGSVIQGN

-355 SGGSEAT
+355 SGGTEAT
-362 ETEEQFTWA
+362 ETQEQFTWA

-377 LPRTGGYEVALDIDA
+377 LPQTGGYEVALDLDA

-405 PGTTVTGTAPGATE
+405 PGTAITGTAPGAE
-419 VTVSGFG
+419 KVTVSGFG
-426 ADQTVAV
+426 ADQTVRV
-433 TDGAFSFVGPVELG
+433 VDGAFSVVGPVELG
-447 EQAITVT
+447 EQTISVRARTGFSSSETVT
-454 ARNGFSASDSTTID
+454 LD
-468 VTVVPAPLVA
+468 VKVVPAPLVA
-478 PVITSPADRTTVTE
+478 PVITSPADGSTVNE

-508 VTDAE
+508 VTDAQ

-526 GSWTVDGLSFE
+526 GSWTVDGLTLE
-537 YGEHSV
+537 YGSHSV

-548 RTIDGEE
+548 RTIDGED
-555 EVSPEATSTFA
+555 EVSPEATSSFS
-566 VRPVSPAVT
+566 VIPVSPAVT

-599 ATVTVKLNGAEPTSA
+599 ATVTVKLTGAEPTTA

-685 APGDGG
+685 APAPGEGG

-701 VTGADLLVPLSAAA
+701 ATGSDMLVPLTAGA

-725 LLVFRRRQLIES
+725 LLVVRRRQQIQS

>member
-28 APAAFA
+28 APVAFA
-34 EDGTEPTP
+34 D
-42 APTTASETAAPVETE
+42 
-57 APAEGVSEQQAADIA
+57 D
-72 KASAEAGTELVALG
+72 SAEAPGQDAPAQVLNTKADLAEADTDMVALG
-86 ESADGGNVV
+86 QTAGGENVV
-95 VVTADSTASDSA
+95 VVTADTGKSDAEITQIASDN
-107 IKGIAADRGFPDAE
+107 GVTDAS
-121 VVKVDRTLT
+121 VVKVDTALS
-130 SFAEGDVVGG
+130 SFAEGDIVGG

-152 FVAGEPGSAAW
+152 FVAGEPGSNAW
-163 ACSVGFSAFTPTGG
+163 SCSIGFAAFTPTGD

-188 GASDEKLTDTTLTVP
+188 DEDGEPLRDTTLTVP
-203 GEEPAVGGEG
+203 SSEDAAGGTQT
-213 ALPDTID
+213 ALPATID

-228 QFGGADGGLGSNGE
+228 QFGGGDGGLGSNGDT
-242 STATDI
+242 TATDI
-248 SVIDLDEAAGWN
+248 STIDINEAAGWN

-279 DSVIEIKSVAAPA
+279 DSVIEIKSVAAPT
-292 LGEVSKSGR
+292 LGDVSKSGR
-301 TTGFTTGVVDGDDIL
+301 TTGFTTGVVASDDIL
-316 DGWASIDGHWV
+316 DGWANIDGHWV
-327 RGFSSNTLA
+327 QGFSSNTLA
-336 GPGDSGGSVIQGD
+336 GPGDSGGSVIQGN

-355 SGGSEAT
+355 SGGTEAT
-362 ETEEQFTWA
+362 ETQEQFTWA

-377 LPRTGGYEVALDIDA
+377 LPKTGGYQVALDLDA
-392 PVITSPTDGAEVQ
+392 PVVTSPTDGAEVQ
-405 PGTTVTGTAPGATE
+405 PGTAITGTAPGAE
-419 VTVSGFG
+419 KVTVSGFG
-426 ADQTVAV
+426 ADQTVRV
-433 TDGAFSFVGPVELG
+433 VDGAFSVVGPVELG
-447 EQAITVT
+447 EQTISVRARTGFSSSETVT
-454 ARNGFSASDSTTID
+454 LD
-468 VTVVPAPLVA
+468 VKVVPAPLVA
-478 PVITSPADRTTVTE
+478 PVITSPADGSTVNE

-508 VTDAE
+508 VTDAQ

-526 GSWTVDGLSFE
+526 GSWTVDGLTLE
-537 YGEHSV
+537 YGSHGV

-548 RTIDGEE
+548 RTIDGED
-555 EVSPEATSTFA
+555 EVSPEATSSFS
-566 VRPVSPAVT
+566 VIPVSPAVT

-599 ATVTVKLNGAEPTSA
+599 ATVTVKLTGAEPTTA

-685 APGDGG
+685 APAPGEGG

-701 VTGADLLVPLSAAA
+701 ATGSDMLVPLTAGA
-715 IALALLSGGL
+715 IALAMLSGGL
-725 LLVFRRRQLIES
+725 LLVVRRRQQIQS

>member
-1 MKHRVTGR
+1 M
-9 RPLALTA
+9 ALTA

-34 EDGTEPTP
+34 EDSTD
-42 APTTASETAAPVETE
+42 APSQD
-57 APAEGVSEQQAADIA
+57 APAQVLKT
-72 KASAEAGTELVALG
+72 KAELDKVGTDMVAVG
-86 ESADGGNVV
+86 QTADGGNVV
-95 VVTADSTASDSA
+95 VVTADSASADSE
-107 IKGIAADRGFPDAE
+107 ITQIAATEGFPDAA
-121 VVKVDRTLT
+121 VVKVDRVL
-130 SFAEGDVVGG
+130 SAFDEGDVVGG

-145 VSPDLES
+145 VSPDLDG
-152 FVAGEPGSAAW
+152 FLANEPGSAAW
-163 ACSVGFSAFTPTGG
+163 SCSVGFAAFTPTGD

-188 GASDEKLTDTTLTVP
+188 DESGEPLTDTTLTVP
-203 GEEPAVGGEG
+203 GDEPAVGGTPS
-213 ALPDTID
+213 LPASVE

-228 QFGGADGGLGSNGE
+228 QFGGGDGGLGSNGDT
-242 STATDI
+242 TATDI
-248 SVIDLDEAAGWN
+248 SVIDIDEAAGWN

-279 DSVIEIKSVAAPA
+279 DSVIAIKSVAAPA
-292 LGEVSKSGR
+292 LGEVNKSGR

-327 RGFSSNTLA
+327 QGFSSNTPA
-336 GPGDSGGSVIQGD
+336 APGDSGGAVIQGN
-349 AAVGLI
+349 AAVGVI

-362 ETEEQFTWA
+362 ATEEQFTWA
-371 ASLVTA
+371 TSLVTA
-377 LPRTGGYEVALDIDA
+377 LPKTNGYQVALDLDA

-405 PGTTVTGTAPGATE
+405 PGTAITGTAVGAAK

-426 ADQTVAV
+426 ADQTVDV
-433 TDGAFSFVGPVELG
+433 VDGAFSVVGPVELG
-447 EQAITVT
+447 EQTISVR
-454 ARNGFSASDSTTID
+454 ARTGFSSSETVSID

-478 PVITSPADRTTVTE
+478 PVITSPADGSTANE

-500 GLPTTAIT
+500 GLPATAIT

-526 GSWTVDGLSFE
+526 GSWTVDGLTLE
-537 YGEHSV
+537 YGSHSV

-548 RTIDGEE
+548 RDD
-555 EVSPEATSTFA
+555 EVSPEATASFS
-566 VRPVSPAVT
+566 VIPVSPAVT
-575 SVANGAEFAHN
+575 SVTNGAEFAHN
-586 DGPSGLAGSGIDG
+586 DGPSGLAGTGIDG
-599 ATVTVKLNGAEPTSA
+599 ATVTVKLNGAEPASA

-619 AGAFAAASGTFTAT
+619 AGTFAAASGTFTAT

-648 SGTYTVSATQA
+648 SGTYTVTATQA

-701 VTGADLLVPLSAAA
+701 VTGADMLVPLSAAA

-725 LLVFRRRQLIES
+725 LLVVRRRQQIQS

>member
-34 EDGTEPTP
+34 EDSTD
-42 APTTASETAAPVETE
+42 APSQD
-57 APAEGVSEQQAADIA
+57 APAQVLKT
-72 KASAEAGTELVALG
+72 KAELDKVGTDMVAVG
-86 ESADGGNVV
+86 QTADGGNVV
-95 VVTADSTASDSA
+95 VVTADSASADSE
-107 IKGIAADRGFPDAE
+107 ITQIAATEGFPDAA
-121 VVKVDRTLT
+121 VVKVDRVL
-130 SFAEGDVVGG
+130 SAFDEGDVVGG

-145 VSPDLES
+145 VSPDLDG
-152 FVAGEPGSAAW
+152 FLANEPGSAAW
-163 ACSVGFSAFTPTGG
+163 SCSVGFAAFTPTGD

-188 GASDEKLTDTTLTVP
+188 DESGEPLTDTTLTVP
-203 GEEPAVGGEG
+203 GDEPAVGGTPS
-213 ALPDTID
+213 LPASVE

-228 QFGGADGGLGSNGE
+228 QFGGGDGGLGSNGDT
-242 STATDI
+242 TATDI
-248 SVIDLDEAAGWN
+248 SVIDIDEAAGWN

-279 DSVIEIKSVAAPA
+279 DSVIAIKSVAAPA
-292 LGEVSKSGR
+292 LGEVNKSGR

-327 RGFSSNTLA
+327 QGFSSNTPA
-336 GPGDSGGSVIQGD
+336 APGDSGGAVIQGN
-349 AAVGLI
+349 AAVGVI

-362 ETEEQFTWA
+362 ATEEQFTWA
-371 ASLVTA
+371 TSLVTA
-377 LPRTGGYEVALDIDA
+377 LPKTNGYQVALDLDA

-405 PGTTVTGTAPGATE
+405 PGTAITGTAVGAAK

-426 ADQTVAV
+426 ADQTVDV
-433 TDGAFSFVGPVELG
+433 VDGAFSVVGPVELG
-447 EQAITVT
+447 EQTISVR
-454 ARNGFSASDSTTID
+454 ARTGFSSSETVSID

-478 PVITSPADRTTVTE
+478 PVITSPADGSTANE

-500 GLPTTAIT
+500 GLPATAIT

-526 GSWTVDGLSFE
+526 GSWTVDGLTLE
-537 YGEHSV
+537 YGSHSV

-548 RTIDGEE
+548 RDD
-555 EVSPEATSTFA
+555 EVSPEATASFS
-566 VRPVSPAVT
+566 VIPVSPAVT
-575 SVANGAEFAHN
+575 SVTNGAEFAHN

-599 ATVTVKLNGAEPTSA
+599 ATVTVKLTGAEPTTA

-685 APGDGG
+685 APAPGEGG

-701 VTGADLLVPLSAAA
+701 ATGSDMLVPLTAGA

-725 LLVFRRRQLIES
+725 LLVVRRRQQIQS

>member
-34 EDGTEPTP
+34 QDDAEPTP
-42 APTTASETAAPVETE
+42 APTTTE
-57 APAEGVSEQQAADIA
+57 APVQDA
-72 KASAEAGTELVALG
+72 
-86 ESADGGNVV
+86 
-95 VVTADSTASDSA
+95 
-107 IKGIAADRGFPDAE
+107 PDAE
-121 VVKVDRTLT
+121 VVEATKKAAEQGVEVVAFGTNANGGGVVVVTSDSPTSGEAIDDVAAKARLTDPAVVTVDRVL
-130 SFAEGDVVGG
+130 SAFDEGDVVGG

-152 FVAGEPGSAAW
+152 FVAGEPGSNAW
-163 ACSVGFSAFTPTGG
+163 SCSVGFAAFTPTGD

-188 GASDEKLTDTTLTVP
+188 DESGAPLTDTTLTVP
-203 GEEPAVGGEG
+203 GDEPAVGGSPS
-213 ALPDTID
+213 LPASIE

-228 QFGGADGGLGSNGE
+228 QFGGGDGGLGSNGDT
-242 STATDI
+242 TATDI
-248 SVIDLDEAAGWN
+248 SVIDIDEAAGWN

-292 LGEVSKSGR
+292 LGEVNKSGR

-327 RGFSSNTLA
+327 QGFSSNTPA
-336 GPGDSGGSVIQGD
+336 APGDSGGAVIQGN

-377 LPRTGGYEVALDIDA
+377 LPKTNGYQVALDLDA

-405 PGTTVTGTAPGATE
+405 PGTAITGTAPGAAK

-426 ADQTVAV
+426 ADQTVDV
-433 TDGAFSFVGPVELG
+433 VDGAFSVVGPVELG
-447 EQAITVT
+447 EQTISVR
-454 ARNGFSASDSTTID
+454 ARTGFSSSETVSID

-478 PVITSPADRTTVTE
+478 PVITSPADRSTVTE
-492 TVTAISGT
+492 AVTAISGT
-500 GLPTTAIT
+500 GLPTTGIT

-526 GSWTVDGLSFE
+526 GSWTVDGLTFG

-548 RTIDGEE
+548 RDG

-586 DGPSGLAGSGIDG
+586 DGPSGLAGTGIDG
-599 ATVTVKLNGAEPTSA
+599 ATVTVKLNGAEPASA

-633 VEDGAWSVDFGAALE
+633 VEDGAWSVQFGAALE
-648 SGTYTVSATQA
+648 SGTYTVSATQVV
-659 IDGVSSAPTDLAFA
+659 DGVSSAPTDLAFA

-701 VTGADLLVPLSAAA
+701 VTGADMLVPLSAAA

-725 LLVFRRRQLIES
+725 LLVFRRRQTMES

>member
-34 EDGTEPTP
+34 ED
-42 APTTASETAAPVETE
+42 
-57 APAEGVSEQQAADIA
+57 
-72 KASAEAGTELVALG
+72 SAEAPSQDAPIEVLNTRAELDKVGTDMVAVG
-86 ESADGGNVV
+86 QTAEGANVV
-95 VVTADSTASDSA
+95 VVTADSAAADSE
-107 IKGIAADRGFPDAE
+107 ITQIAATEGFPDAS
-121 VVKVDRTLT
+121 VVKVDRVL
-130 SFAEGDVVGG
+130 SAFDEGDVVGG

-228 QFGGADGGLGSNGE
+228 QFGGGDGGLGSNGDT
-242 STATDI
+242 TATDI
-248 SVIDLDEAAGWN
+248 SVIDIDESAGWN

-273 SLSSLA
+273 SLSSPA
-279 DSVIEIKSVAAPA
+279 DSVIAIKSVAAPA

-316 DGWASIDGHWV
+316 DGWANIDGHWV
-327 RGFSSNTLA
+327 QGFSSNTLA
-336 GPGDSGGSVIQGD
+336 GPGDSGGSVIQGN

-377 LPRTGGYEVALDIDA
+377 LPKTNGYEVALDLDA

-405 PGTTVTGTAPGATE
+405 PGTAITGTAVGAAK

-426 ADQTVAV
+426 ADQTVNV
-433 TDGAFSFVGPVELG
+433 VDGAFSVVGPAELG
-447 EQAITVT
+447 EHTISVR
-454 ARNGFSASDSTTID
+454 ARTGFSSSETTTID

-478 PVITSPADRTTVTE
+478 PVITSPADGSTVDE

-500 GLPTTAIT
+500 GLPATAIT

-526 GSWTVDGLSFE
+526 GSWTVDGLTLE
-537 YGEHSV
+537 YGSHSV

-548 RTIDGEE
+548 RDD
-555 EVSPEATSTFA
+555 EVSPEATASFS
-566 VRPVSPAVT
+566 VIPVSPAVT

-599 ATVTVKLNGAEPTSA
+599 ATVTVTLNGAEPTSA

>member
-1 MKHRVTGR
+1 MTHRVTGR

-34 EDGTEPTP
+34 EDSADSSGQD
-42 APTTASETAAPVETE
+42 APVEVLKTQ
-57 APAEGVSEQQAADIA
+57 AELDKV
-72 KASAEAGTELVALG
+72 GTDMVAVG
-86 ESADGGNVV
+86 QTADGGNVV
-95 VVTADSTASDSA
+95 VVTADSAAADSE
-107 IKGIAADRGFPDAE
+107 ITQIAASEGFPDAS
-121 VVKVDRTLT
+121 VVKVDTAL
-130 SFAEGDVVGG
+130 SAFDEGDVVGG

-145 VSPDLES
+145 VAPDLDG
-152 FVAGEPGSAAW
+152 FLANEPGSAAW
-163 ACSVGFSAFTPTGG
+163 SCSIGFAAFTPEGD

-188 GASDEKLTDTTLTVP
+188 GANDERLTDTTLTVP
-203 GEEPAVGGEG
+203 SSEDAAGSSQVQLPA
-213 ALPDTID
+213 TID

-228 QFGGADGGLGSNGE
+228 QFGGGDGGLGSNGDT
-242 STATDI
+242 TATDI
-248 SVIDLDEAAGWN
+248 SVIDIDESAGWN
-260 PVPAVTDWTTAGD
+260 PVPAVTDWSTAGE

-279 DSVIEIKSVAAPA
+279 DGVIAIKSVAAPA
-292 LGEVSKSGR
+292 VGEVSKSGR
-301 TTGFTTGVVDGDDIL
+301 TTGFTTGVVASDDVL
-316 DGWASIDGHWV
+316 DGWANIDGHWV
-327 RGFSSNTLA
+327 QGFSSNTPA
-336 GPGDSGGSVIQGD
+336 APGDSGGAVIQGN

-355 SGGSEAT
+355 SGGTEAT
-362 ETEEQFTWA
+362 ATQEQFTWA

-377 LPRTGGYEVALDIDA
+377 LPKTGGYQVALDLDA
-392 PVITSPTDGAEVQ
+392 PVITSPADGAEVQ
-405 PGTTVTGTAPGATE
+405 PGTAITGTVSGAE
-419 VTVSGFG
+419 KVTVSGFG
-426 ADQTVAV
+426 ADQTVDV
-433 TDGAFSFVGPVELG
+433 VDGAFSVVGPVELG
-447 EQAITVT
+447 EHTVSVR
-454 ARNGFSASDSTTID
+454 ARTGFSSSETVSID

-478 PVITSPADRTTVTE
+478 PVITSPADGSTVND

-513 TDDVLG
+513 TADVLG

-526 GSWTVDGLSFE
+526 GSWTVDGLDLGYANE
-537 YGEHSV
+537 DYSV

-548 RTIDGEE
+548 RTIDGVD

-566 VRPVSPAVT
+566 VRPASPAVT

-586 DGPSGLAGSGIDG
+586 GGPSGLAGSGIDG
-599 ATVTVKLNGAEPTSA
+599 ATVTVTLNGAEPATA

-659 IDGVSSAPTDLAFA
+659 VDGVSSTPTDLSFA

-685 APGDGG
+685 APGEGG

-701 VTGADLLVPLSAAA
+701 ATGADMLVPLTAGA

-725 LLVFRRRQLIES
+725 LLVVRRRQQVQS

>member
-34 EDGTEPTP
+34 ED
-42 APTTASETAAPVETE
+42 
-57 APAEGVSEQQAADIA
+57 
-72 KASAEAGTELVALG
+72 SAEAPSQDAPIEVLNTRAELDKVGTDMVAVG
-86 ESADGGNVV
+86 QTAEGANVV
-95 VVTADSTASDSA
+95 VVTADSAAADSE
-107 IKGIAADRGFPDAE
+107 ITQIAATEGFPDAS
-121 VVKVDRTLT
+121 VVKVDRVL
-130 SFAEGDVVGG
+130 SAFDEGDVVGG

-152 FVAGEPGSAAW
+152 FVAGEPGSNAW
-163 ACSVGFSAFTPTGG
+163 ACSVGFAAFTPSGD

-188 GASDEKLTDTTLTVP
+188 GENDEPLTDTTLTVP
-203 GEEPAVGGEG
+203 GDEPAVGGTPS
-213 ALPDTID
+213 LPASIE

-228 QFGGADGGLGSNGE
+228 QFGGGDGGLGSNGDT
-242 STATDI
+242 TATDI
-248 SVIDLDEAAGWN
+248 SVIDIDESAGWN

-273 SLSSLA
+273 SLSSPA
-279 DSVIEIKSVAAPA
+279 DSVIAIKSVAAPA

-316 DGWASIDGHWV
+316 DGWANIDGHWV
-327 RGFSSNTLA
+327 QGFSSNTLA
-336 GPGDSGGSVIQGD
+336 GPGDSGGSVIQGN

-377 LPRTGGYEVALDIDA
+377 LPKTNGYEVALDLDA

-405 PGTTVTGTAPGATE
+405 PGTAITGTAVGAAK

-426 ADQTVAV
+426 ADQTVNV
-433 TDGAFSFVGPVELG
+433 VDGAFSVVGPVELG
-447 EQAITVT
+447 EHTISVR
-454 ARNGFSASDSTTID
+454 ARTGFSSSETTTID

-478 PVITSPADRTTVTE
+478 PVITSPADGSTVNE

-500 GLPTTAIT
+500 GLPATAIT

-526 GSWTVDGLSFE
+526 GSWTVDGLTLE
-537 YGEHSV
+537 YGSHSV

-548 RTIDGEE
+548 RDD
-555 EVSPEATSTFA
+555 EVSPEATASFS
-566 VRPVSPAVT
+566 VIPVSPAVT

-599 ATVTVKLNGAEPTSA
+599 ATVTVTLNGAEPTSA

>member
-28 APAAFA
+28 APVAFA
-34 EDGTEPTP
+34 D
-42 APTTASETAAPVETE
+42 
-57 APAEGVSEQQAADIA
+57 D
-72 KASAEAGTELVALG
+72 SAEAPGQDAPAQVLNTKADLAEADTDMVALG
-86 ESADGGNVV
+86 QTAGGENVV
-95 VVTADSTASDSA
+95 VVTADTGKSDAEITQIASDN
-107 IKGIAADRGFPDAE
+107 GVTDAS
-121 VVKVDRTLT
+121 VVKVDTALS
-130 SFAEGDVVGG
+130 SFAEGDIVGG

-152 FVAGEPGSAAW
+152 FVAGEPGSNAW
-163 ACSVGFSAFTPTGG
+163 SCSIGFAAFTPTGD

-188 GASDEKLTDTTLTVP
+188 DEDGEPLRDTTLTVP
-203 GEEPAVGGEG
+203 SSEDAAGGTQT
-213 ALPDTID
+213 ALPATID

-228 QFGGADGGLGSNGE
+228 QFGGGDGGLGSNGDT
-242 STATDI
+242 TATDI
-248 SVIDLDEAAGWN
+248 STIDINEAAGWN

-279 DSVIEIKSVAAPA
+279 DSVIEIKSVAAPT

-301 TTGFTTGVVDGDDIL
+301 TTGFTTGVVASDDIL
-316 DGWASIDGHWV
+316 DGWANIDGHWV
-327 RGFSSNTLA
+327 QGFSSNTLA
-336 GPGDSGGSVIQGD
+336 GPGDSGGSVIQGN

-355 SGGSEAT
+355 SGGTEAT
-362 ETEEQFTWA
+362 ETQEQFTWA

-377 LPRTGGYEVALDIDA
+377 LPKTGGYQVALDLDA
-392 PVITSPTDGAEVQ
+392 PVVTSPTDGAEVQ
-405 PGTTVTGTAPGATE
+405 PGTAITGTAPGAE
-419 VTVSGFG
+419 KVTVSGFG
-426 ADQTVAV
+426 ADQTVRV
-433 TDGAFSFVGPVELG
+433 VDGAFSVVGPVELG
-447 EQAITVT
+447 EQTISVRARTGFSSSETVT
-454 ARNGFSASDSTTID
+454 LD
-468 VTVVPAPLVA
+468 VKVVPAPLVA
-478 PVITSPADRTTVTE
+478 PVITSPADGSTVNE

-508 VTDAE
+508 VTDAQ

-526 GSWTVDGLSFE
+526 GSWTVDGLTLE
-537 YGEHSV
+537 YGSHSV

-548 RTIDGEE
+548 RTIDGED
-555 EVSPEATSTFA
+555 EVSPEATSSFS
-566 VRPVSPAVT
+566 VIPVSPAVT

-599 ATVTVKLNGAEPTSA
+599 ATVTVKLTGAELTTA

-685 APGDGG
+685 APAPGEGG

-701 VTGADLLVPLSAAA
+701 ATGSDMLVPLTAGA

-725 LLVFRRRQLIES
+725 LLVVRRRQQIQS